1 MLPVPSAKQAS
12 RPARPARPAQPA
24 QLARPPRPGQNS
36 CSLRLDFN
44 SREYEDFKVIQGYE
58 DLEILV
64 SLPLVRLAGE
74 MQLQSFR
81 NRVVTEATMLTFEFL
96 TRQDIHHPLKLTEGY
111 LCLQL
116 ISLARS
122 RRNKICLIAR

>member
-1 MLPVPSAKQAS
+1 MPSAKQAS
-12 RPARPARPAQPA
+12 RPARP
-24 QLARPPRPGQNS
+24 GQNS
-36 CSLRLDFN
+36 CSLRLDIN

-81 NRVVTEATMLTFEFL
+81 NRVVTEATMLRFEFL
-96 TRQDIHHPLKLTEGY
+96 TRQDIHHP
-111 LCLQL
+111 
-116 ISLARS
+116 
-122 RRNKICLIAR
+122 

>member
-1 MLPVPSAKQAS
+1 MNIINQELYFII
-12 RPARPARPAQPA
+12 
-24 QLARPPRPGQNS
+24 
-36 CSLRLDFN
+36 LDIN
-44 SREYEDFKVIQGYE
+44 SREYEDFIVIQSYE

-64 SLPLVRLAGE
+64 SLVRLAGE
-74 MQLQSFR
+74 TQLQRFR
-81 NRVVTEATMLTFEFL
+81 NRVVTEATMPRFEFL
-96 TRQDIHHPLKLTEGY
+96 TRQDIHHPLKLTEPEGY

>member
-1 MLPVPSAKQAS
+1 MPAAWPG
-12 RPARPARPAQPA
+12 PARAAGPAGLP
-24 QLARPPRPGQNS
+24 PPRPGQNS

-81 NRVVTEATMLTFEFL
+81 NRVVTEATMLRL
-96 TRQDIHHPLKLTEGY
+96 DIHLP
-111 LCLQL
+111 
-116 ISLARS
+116 
-122 RRNKICLIAR
+122 

>member
-36 CSLRLDFN
+36 CSLQLDIN
-44 SREYEDFKVIQGYE
+44 SREYEDFIVIQSYE

-64 SLPLVRLAGE
+64 SLVRLAWE
-74 MQLQSFR
+74 TQLQRFR
-81 NRVVTEATMLTFEFL
+81 NRVVTEATMPRFEFL
-96 TRQDIHHPLKLTEGY
+96 TRQDIASITP
-111 LCLQL
+111 
-116 ISLARS
+116 
-122 RRNKICLIAR
+122 

>member
-36 CSLRLDFN
+36 CSLRLDIN
-44 SREYEDFKVIQGYE
+44 SREYEDFIVIQSYE

-64 SLPLVRLAGE
+64 SLVRLAGE
-74 MQLQSFR
+74 TQLQRFR
-81 NRVVTEATMLTFEFL
+81 NRVVTEATMPRFEFL